1 MQSLAEGDGQKS
13 LELDLGSEG
22 YCSFYKVQG
31 TPFYI
36 IIKVPNSYL
45 NSSAL
50 EIGYKIN
57 DVSIISIVVALI
69 LSIWVEKSI
78 STPLKK
84 LVAMT
89 KETKQGNFTSTI
101 DDKSHDE
108 VGEAISNF
116 NQAISN
122 IKDLIHRVKLSCSEV
137 LKSSSQISTS
147 SEQAY
152 LTADQIAVT
161 LQELARGSTE
171 QAHEAMQSVGY
182 MNNLAEGINK
192 VTANLYEITELIKR
206 TEDITVAAISDV
218 ELLNNKA
225 LLTKSASIKIQEEIN
240 DLNRD
245 MQEIN
250 NIIKVIS
257 QVSDQTNLLSLNA
270 TIEAARAGEAG
281 RGFAVVAEEIKKLA
295 EQTRASSKT
304 IENMLREIS
313 EKTQKTVTEA
323 GMAHNTI
330 MDQIAAVDLTNKAFY
345 NISDSMKEITVLM
358 NNMESSVAEMHDQK
372 IKTQLSLENISSVS
386 EESAAISEEVS
397 AATEEQR
404 NSAQGL
410 SNLSKE
416 MNEIAINLEE
426 AISLFKV

>member
-1 MQSLAEGDGQKS
+1 
-13 LELDLGSEG
+13 
-22 YCSFYKVQG
+22 
-31 TPFYI
+31 
-36 IIKVPNSYL
+36 
-45 NSSAL
+45 
-50 EIGYKIN
+50 
-57 DVSIISIVVALI
+57 
-69 LSIWVEKSI
+69 
-78 STPLKK
+78 
-84 LVAMT
+84 
-89 KETKQGNFTSTI
+89 
-101 DDKSHDE
+101 
-108 VGEAISNF
+108 
-116 NQAISN
+116 
-122 IKDLIHRVKLSCSEV
+122 
-137 LKSSSQISTS
+137 
-147 SEQAY
+147 
-152 LTADQIAVT
+152 
-161 LQELARGSTE
+161 
-171 QAHEAMQSVGY
+171 
-182 MNNLAEGINK
+182 
-192 VTANLYEITELIKR
+192 
-206 TEDITVAAISDV
+206 
-218 ELLNNKA
+218 
-225 LLTKSASIKIQEEIN
+225 
-240 DLNRD
+240 